1 MLKFCE
7 LTGLTVAAL
16 SEIAGCAMAVIIVGV
31 FLGNISSWFAAEFLD
46 LVFEWLSCLGGL
58 VRRYIEKKLHR

>member
-1 MLKFCE
+1 MLRLCE

-16 SEIAGCAMAVIIVGV
+16 SEIAGCVVAVIMVGV
-31 FLGNISSWFAAEFLD
+31 FLGNISSWFAAELLD
-46 LVFEWLSCLGGL
+46 LVFEWISCLGGL

>member
-1 MLKFCE
+1 M
-7 LTGLTVAAL
+7 TGLSIATL
-16 SEIAGCAMAVIIVGV
+16 SEIAGCVMAVIAVGV
-31 FLGNISSWFAAEFLD
+31 FLGNISSRFATELFD